1 MSFQTL
7 SLLVKILWAVV
18 AGFVAS
24 ILVSFPILAIVSVR
38 QMIDRRKRNWRDRW
52 ARQRVLQ
59 QAVAGI
65 AASDR
70 TALAPA
76 IEDYPPPEPPDDW
89 DEVG

>member
-1 MSFQTL
+1 MSFQTM
-7 SLLVKILWAVV
+7 SWLVKILVAVV
-18 AGFVAS
+18 AGFLAL
-24 ILVSFPILAIVSVR
+24 IIVSFPVLAIVSVR

-70 TALAPA
+70 TAPAPA